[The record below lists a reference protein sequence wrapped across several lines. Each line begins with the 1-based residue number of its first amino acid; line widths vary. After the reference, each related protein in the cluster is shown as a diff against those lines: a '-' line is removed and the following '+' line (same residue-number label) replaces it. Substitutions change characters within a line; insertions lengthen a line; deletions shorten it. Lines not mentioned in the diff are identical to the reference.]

1 MQRKPQNLRQSLR
14 CLWRNDQGASIV
26 EFAIVAP
33 VLLLFLIGS
42 LEYGMIFFVDMTM
55 ESSAGIA
62 GRFYADLNTG
72 NLSDTALIRQEF
84 AKGTLGFIDENQL
97 QITSAPL
104 SAAAEAPTVY
114 TLKYRWNFMTPFLG
128 RMITGMDYIDLESK
142 VTVLKYATS

>member
-1 MQRKPQNLRQSLR
+1 MQRKHQTFRQRLLG
-14 CLWRNDQGASIV
+14 LWLCNRGATLI

-33 VLLLFLIGS
+33 VLFLFLIGTI
-42 LEYGMIFFVDMTM
+42 EYGMIFFVDMTM

-72 NLSDTALIRQEF
+72 NLSDTDLIRQEF

-104 SAAAEAPTVY
+104 SADPKAATVY

-128 RMITGMDYIDLESK
+128 NMLTGNPYIDLESK
-142 VTVLKYATS
+142 VTVLKYASS